1 MRIAIWTG
9 ILIGLTGLA
18 FLMAWQGF
26 TTIADRLADAHWAIF
41 LVAVFALPELL
52 LGTAGWRYLFAPNK
66 APRYWN
72 ALVAMWMG
80 SSVNLLLP
88 VATIGGD
95 LVKARQLIRYS
106 VAGADAVASVVLD
119 KTVHLISILLWTLIG
134 LGALISINPSPRLIM
149 AVIIGWVVFAL
160 GLAGF
165 IVVQRAGAF
174 GWFAHL
180 AVNAAKRDRLQTWVE
195 GATNVDARIREV
207 YQRPKAILKSS
218 ALTLGA
224 RMVMTGEVWLAAHLM
239 GYPIGL
245 DESIMLKSL
254 SIALRSAAF
263 VVPGGLGIQEGSFIV
278 LGAIAGLPADLML
291 SVSLATRLR
300 ELVASVPGLL
310 AWQYAESRMVWRG

>member
-1 MRIAIWTG
+1 
-9 ILIGLTGLA
+9 
-18 FLMAWQGF
+18 
-26 TTIADRLADAHWAIF
+26 
-41 LVAVFALPELL
+41 
-52 LGTAGWRYLFAPNK
+52 
-66 APRYWN
+66 
-72 ALVAMWMG
+72 
-80 SSVNLLLP
+80 
-88 VATIGGD
+88 
-95 LVKARQLIRYS
+95 
-106 VAGADAVASVVLD
+106 
-119 KTVHLISILLWTLIG
+119 
-134 LGALISINPSPRLIM
+134 M

-174 GWFAHL
+174 GWFANL

-195 GATNVDARIREV
+195 DATNVDARIREV

-218 ALTLGA
+218 ALILGA
-224 RMVMTGEVWLAAHLM
+224 RMVMAGEVWLAAHLM